1 MGAFGWMLFLTGGA
15 IAAFFGMVGIGGVAN
30 LAGTQV
36 GCALLIC
43 GSVFVGLDK
52 VKKAQVVS
60 IRVKSY
66 TFELKPIGNGT
77 FLGSDDNVP
86 FSSID
91 EAVAH
96 YTERLKEQYNR

>member
-1 MGAFGWMLFLTGGA
+1 MGAFGWILFLAGGA
-15 IAAFFGMVGIGGVAN
+15 MAAFFGMVGFEGVAN

-36 GCALLIC
+36 GCALLIS

-52 VKKAQVVS
+52 VKKSQVVT
-60 IRVKSY
+60 IRVEGFV
-66 TFELKPIGNGT
+66 FELKPLGNGC
-77 FLGSDDNVP
+77 FLGSEDNAL

-96 YTERLKEQYNR
+96 YTVSLKEQHNR